1 MSGVG
6 KMVNR
11 QFMDM
16 LGEEKII
23 GILRG
28 FEAEKTR
35 KLIGIYKEMG
45 IIFIEITYNSPEAL
59 KIVGE
64 YADKSDVYIGVGTV
78 KNRDELEKALESGAQ
93 FIVTPN
99 YNSEVVKTAKKR
111 GLPIISGAYTPS
123 EIYNAWQDGADAVKL
138 FPASVAGTDYLK
150 SIRGPIP
157 EVDIIPTGGIDENN
171 INDFLDAGAFAFGIG
186 GGLVDK
192 KSVKNEDWNKE
203 RTKVKKLIKKLK

>member
-1 MSGVG
+1 
-6 KMVNR
+6 MVNR

-35 KLIGIYKEMG
+35 KLIEIYKKEG
-45 IIFIEITYNSPEAL
+45 IKFIEVTFNSPEAL
-59 KIVGE
+59 KIISE
-64 YADKSDVYIGVGTV
+64 YADKSDIYIGMGTV
-78 KNRDELEKALESGAQ
+78 KNLEELKKALESGAQ

-99 YNSEVVKTAKKR
+99 YNSEVVKTAKRR
-111 GLPIISGAYTPS
+111 GVPIISGAYTPS
-123 EIYNAWQDGADAVKL
+123 EIYDAYRDGANAVKL
-138 FPASVAGTDYLK
+138 FPASIPGPDYLK

-171 INDFLDAGAFAFGIG
+171 ISDFLKAGAFAFGIG

-192 KSVKNEDWNKE
+192 ESVKNEDWEKE
-203 RTKVKKLIKKLK
+203 RKKVRKLMSKLK